1 IGNYYINPLELP
13 GIGEIL
19 KGHQLTEENQQYI
32 MLPEVTAVFPSI
44 TLASWASI
52 FTGSMPGPAEPV
64 LNDQGE
70 VIVPAGTGILGN
82 EFFDRSTE
90 EMITFSD
97 GAFPMMS
104 ILDRYPLGNSYNF
117 AGIGAADKA
126 LSWNVETVYEAIRY
140 INPDLKSTTV
150 MHNYSRGADE
160 WLYQE
165 TLIDKLRLAWN
176 AKFQHD
182 NADIARLMD
191 SSPTND
197 SVEYIQ
203 RLTDAGE
210 KFPILFAVYFAGL
223 DHWAH
228 DFGMDSYIQFFKD
241 NSDEGIRKIVNELK
255 NGGEFDNKIFI
266 ITADHGHTGM
276 PHNYTVDI
284 TDPETGQTKSV
295 IPDTSCKLKL
305 KHFDRKDIQEPELA
319 NNNLHIWE
327 LGEVLNLTGFLKG
340 TEGLDFAVLAPKEIA
355 SLYEQY
361 PYGAKPDAESAN
373 VIAAFNG
380 PMSHVY
386 VKNRAN
392 NSWNSPRLVDDIG
405 YVAELIRLTLSND
418 KSPSNM
424 SDLFPAGL
432 FEKAIPISAGI
443 KRLINS
449 VDIILIR
456 RGNNYEV
463 YQGIK
468 SDGSDVIS
476 IPLNNY
482 TEISSS
488 RYVKA
493 IKRIEG
499 LNHPERSGDIILIFK
514 DFTDDVPENRFSS
527 GSACKSWHGSLNPSD
542 SYVPL
547 ILAYPGGN
555 KVEIEEIMKNVSAC
569 PNGHCDGNWNVTD
582 IIKEIITRQ
591 YE

>member
-1 IGNYYINPLELP
+1 MRANDRNIYQLRAYLQVQGVLCFLILMACLKMLREVLGIDGLRQDVLYPPDKENVKDTIGNYYINPLELP
-13 GIGEIL
+13 GMGEIL

-32 MLPEVTAVFPSI
+32 MLPKVTAVFPSI

-52 FTGSMPGPAEPV
+52 FTGSMPK
-64 LNDQGE
+64 D
-70 VIVPAGTGILGN
+70 TGILGN

-266 ITADHGHTGM
+266 ITADHGHTAM

-327 LGEVLNLTGFLKG
+327 LGDYLKTVGEVVEQATGIQLENK
-340 TEGLDFAVLAPKEIA
+340 VLAPKEIA
-355 SLYEQY
+355 RLFTN
-361 PYGAKPDAESAN
+361 PATGNPLPNGAAEKLEDADI
-373 VIAAFNG
+373 IAAFNG
-380 PMSHVY
+380 PMAHIY
-386 VKNRAN
+386 VKGSAWDTLPDINKVKEIVEILRVAFQGARGGE
-392 NSWNSPRLVDDIG
+392 SPLSIFPSGIAGRIG
-405 YVAELIRLTLSND
+405 YKIDRL
-418 KSPSNM
+418 
-424 SDLFPAGL
+424 SDSID
-432 FEKAIPISAGI
+432 E
-443 KRLINS
+443 
-449 VDIILIR
+449 ILIR
-456 RGNNYEV
+456 DGGTYKV
-463 YQGIK
+463 YTVENSQIVLKDIDSYFANKPMYVEAINRIK
-468 SDGSDVIS
+468 SM
-476 IPLNNY
+476 NN
-482 TEISSS
+482 
-488 RYVKA
+488 KD
-493 IKRIEG
+493 
-499 LNHPERSGDIILIFK
+499 RSGDIVLIK
-514 DFTDDVPENRFSS
+514 IGRAHV
-527 GSACKSWHGSLNPSD
+527 
-542 SYVPL
+542 
-547 ILAYPGGN
+547 
-555 KVEIEEIMKNVSAC
+555 
-569 PNGHCDGNWNVTD
+569 
-582 IIKEIITRQ
+582 
-591 YE
+591 